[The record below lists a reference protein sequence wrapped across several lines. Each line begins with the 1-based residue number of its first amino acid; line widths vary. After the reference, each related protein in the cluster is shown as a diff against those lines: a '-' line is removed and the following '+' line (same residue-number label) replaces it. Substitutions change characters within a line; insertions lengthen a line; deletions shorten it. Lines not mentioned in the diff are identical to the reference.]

1 MGRATLNKGGSWGV
15 SFNEKIVAKV
25 KAKERM
31 TVMPKLRI
39 SLLSLSHSG
48 PFSGSIASYS
58 KCLQYLPPVIDG
70 CMLMK
75 WSEKSINLV
84 FVGSQIY
91 YKELKNG
98 EYITIRIGSN
108 MQLAGHQI

>member
-1 MGRATLNKGGSWGV
+1 MNWKRMGRATLNKGGSWGV

-48 PFSGSIASYS
+48 PFSGSIASTPS
-58 KCLQYLPPVIDG
+58 AFSTFLQSLIDA
-70 CMLMK
+70 C
-75 WSEKSINLV
+75 
-84 FVGSQIY
+84 
-91 YKELKNG
+91 
-98 EYITIRIGSN
+98 
-108 MQLAGHQI
+108 